1 MELDKMK
8 VGEIV
13 DLLYQTKQERLEIQK
28 QAAALETQEKEIKA
42 WLIDNLPKSEAS
54 GVSGKLA
61 RATIVT
67 KEEPTVIDE
76 RKFRRFLQKTK
87 RYELA
92 HKLRPSGAAIKEAWE
107 EGEEI
112 PGIGP
117 FTVVTVSLNKL

>member
-1 MELDKMK
+1 MKLDKMK
-8 VGEIV
+8 AGEIV
-13 DLLYQTKQERLEIQK
+13 DLLYTTKQERLEIQK
-28 QAAALETQEKEIKA
+28 KVAELENQEKEIKA
-42 WLIDNLPKSEAS
+42 WLINNLPKSEAS
-54 GVSGKLA
+54 GISGKLA
-61 RATIVT
+61 RVSIVT

-117 FTVVTVSLNKL
+117 FTVVSVSMNKL